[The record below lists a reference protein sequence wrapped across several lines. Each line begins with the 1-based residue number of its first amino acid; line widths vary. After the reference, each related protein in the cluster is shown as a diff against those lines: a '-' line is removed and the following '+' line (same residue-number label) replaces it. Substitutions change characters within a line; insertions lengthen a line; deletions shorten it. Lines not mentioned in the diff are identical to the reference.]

1 MLFSQSVTQ
10 AVQNKKT
17 PSTPSRRQTYDLL
30 ITSPDALPLS
40 YRRLKVFKATKLG
53 NSTFFSEQTFHFGC
67 LILNQLHDHPKVF
80 LWVGQSCFLFM
91 HDLYSFDMI
100 TEYCSHFNVIIKNLF
115 LGWEAGHR
123 PGQVWRCTHQVKC
136 ATHCHPL
143 ENFAVYHN
151 FIIIIINNELN
162 NACGQ
167 NCQIRAWIL
176 L

>member
-1 MLFSQSVTQ
+1 M
-10 AVQNKKT
+10 
-17 PSTPSRRQTYDLL
+17 
-30 ITSPDALPLS
+30 
-40 YRRLKVFKATKLG
+40 
-53 NSTFFSEQTFHFGC
+53 
-67 LILNQLHDHPKVF
+67 
-80 LWVGQSCFLFM
+80 
-91 HDLYSFDMI
+91 
-100 TEYCSHFNVIIKNLF
+100 F

-176 L
+176 LWQNNVYTQNSHGWRQKATMSRLSSPLCICVLFYQPNVTLLLNPLSPNINIQILQTGLYTFPLRISWENLI